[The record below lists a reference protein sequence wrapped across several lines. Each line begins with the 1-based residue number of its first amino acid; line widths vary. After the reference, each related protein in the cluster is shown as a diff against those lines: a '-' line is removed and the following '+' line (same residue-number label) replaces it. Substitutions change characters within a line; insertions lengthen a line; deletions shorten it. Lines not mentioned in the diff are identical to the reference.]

1 MTIIPVRPTDGMP
14 ASPGVRPAPDAAGA
28 KPFTQW
34 IDKLLDY
41 ANSRQTQADQSVQ
54 DLALGRTDNLH
65 NVMLSVAEADLSFRL
80 ILEIRNR
87 LTDALQEIMR
97 MQV

>member
-1 MTIIPVRPTDGMP
+1 MTIIPVRPTDGI
-14 ASPGVRPAPDAAGA
+14 ATSPGIRPGSDTAGA

-34 IDKLLDY
+34 IDKLLNY
-41 ANSRQTQADQSVQ
+41 ANSRQTQADQGVQ

>member
-1 MTIIPVRPTDGMP
+1 MALPAISSLDTTPLGTPVPPKPEPQTEGGFAKLIDQLL
-14 ASPGVRPAPDAAGA
+14 SHAADSNV
-28 KPFTQW
+28 K
-34 IDKLLDY
+34 
-41 ANSRQTQADQSVQ
+41 ADQAVM

-65 NVMLSVAEADLSFRL
+65 HVMLSVARADLSFRT

-87 LTDALQEIMR
+87 LTEAFQEIMR